1 MLWTHPGGARL
12 RGRRWG
18 ARAVRCLP
26 VLAATIALGTAS
38 ASASPPLH
46 DLNTAKVVDLTHPFD
61 DKTLYWPTSPSSFEL
76 KRLSFG
82 ETPGGWFYAANSLC
96 APEHGGTHLDAPIH
110 FDKDGKTIDQIP
122 PRQLIAPG
130 VVIDVSAKAA
140 ADPDYRLAL
149 EDLRS
154 FEKLHGKIPAGA
166 IVLLR
171 TGWGK
176 RWPDRKRYLGD
187 DTPGDASKLHFPSY
201 GKESAEHLV
210 RQRHVAALGVDT
222 ASIDYGASKD
232 FIVHRIASAAGVPG
246 LENVANL
253 DQVPMVGAWIIA
265 LPMKIA
271 GGTGGPLRI
280 VALVPAG
287 GDQR

>member
-1 MLWTHPGGARL
+1 MLWTHPGEAGLRSRRGA
-12 RGRRWG
+12 
-18 ARAVRCLP
+18 ARAARWLP
-26 VLAATIALGTAS
+26 VLAATVALGAAS
-38 ASASPPLH
+38 TSASPPLR
-46 DLNTAKVVDLTHPFD
+46 DLSQAKVIDLTHPFD
-61 DKTLYWPTSPSSFEL
+61 DKTLYWPTSPSGFEL
-76 KRLSFG
+76 RRLSFG
-82 ETPGGWFYAANSLC
+82 ETPGGWFYASNSLC
-96 APEHGGTHLDAPIH
+96 TPEHGGTHLDAPIH

-130 VVIDVSAKAA
+130 VVIDVSANAA
-140 ADPDYRLAL
+140 ADPDYRLSL

-154 FEKLHGKIPAGA
+154 WEKLHGKIPAGA

-187 DTPGDASKLHFPSY
+187 DTPRDASKLHFPSY
-201 GKESAEHLV
+201 GKESVEHLV
-210 RQRHVAALGVDT
+210 RQRHVGALGVDT

-246 LENVANL
+246 MENLANL
-253 DQVPMVGAWIIA
+253 DQVPMVGAWVIA

-271 GGTGGPLRI
+271 GGSGGPLRI
-280 VALVPAG
+280 VALVSAG
-287 GDQR
+287 GNQH

>member
-1 MLWTHPGGARL
+1 MLWTHPGGAGL
-12 RGRRWG
+12 
-18 ARAVRCLP
+18 AV
-26 VLAATIALGTAS
+26 AIALGA
-38 ASASPPLH
+38 AV
-46 DLNTAKVVDLTHPFD
+46 DLSLARVIDLTHPFD
-61 DKTLYWPTSPSSFEL
+61 DRTLYWPTSPSTFEL
-76 KRLSFG
+76 KRLSYG
-82 ETPGGWFYAANSLC
+82 ETPGGWFYASNSLC
-96 APEHGGTHLDAPIH
+96 TPEHGGTHLDSPIH
-110 FDKDGKTIDQIP
+110 FDKAGKTVDQIP

-140 ADPDYRLAL
+140 ADPDYRLSV

-154 FEKLHGKIPAGA
+154 WEKLHGNIPAGA

-201 GKESAEHLV
+201 GKESAEYLV

-222 ASIDYGASKD
+222 ASIDFGASKD

-253 DQVPMVGAWIIA
+253 DQLPPVGAWVIA
-265 LPMKIA
+265 LPMKIT
-271 GGTGGPLRI
+271 GGSGGPLRI
-280 VALVPAG
+280 VALVSN
-287 GDQR
+287 